1 MCSMTNH
8 SVFGSQKTYTFSVVD
23 GSAITITGYTS
34 AYMFIK
40 STGSI
45 TLAKT
50 TNVKVIVVGGGG
62 GGGRGTAYFSGG
74 GGGGAGSVGIGTL
87 KFFAGQI
94 YNITVGSGGIGG
106 TGTITATNGG
116 SSSIVGNGVNEVA
129 SGGGNGQDQRGGGTS
144 PGTGGSGGGGVGGWN
159 QTASGGSSN
168 AAGALTYYYNNGA
181 QGSAGGGGGGGASG
195 GGGGGVYAGGA
206 GGNGITWTMN
216 NIIYGGGGGG
226 GGCGSSNG
234 VNSGGAGG
242 SGGSGGGGAGAK
254 GSLIASVPPGN
265 PTAGTVNTGGGG
277 GGGGAGY
284 GVGGIGGAGG
294 SGVVIIV
301 YDPAPGLVYTTY
313 SNKTIG
319 NDQPNFFNYLS
330 FIGGYTADATR
341 GVTLSTFSYILK
353 IATLTVLWTGFFVPN
368 ITGIWYFSGS
378 ADDQAALFI
387 SPNPITNTASGYIFA
402 ANDACSGFTGNA
414 EGTISLTAN
423 VRYYMSVLYSNT
435 GGDIAFNMF
444 NAPPP
449 TSGGT
454 GSSANR
460 TTDFTGLIFQS

>member
-1 MCSMTNH
+1 MNSMCSMTNH

-50 TNVKVIVVGGGG
+50 TNVKVIVV
-62 GGGRGTAYFSGG
+62 
-74 GGGGAGSVGIGTL
+74 
-87 KFFAGQI
+87 
-94 YNITVGSGGIGG
+94 
-106 TGTITATNGG
+106 
-116 SSSIVGNGVNEVA
+116 
-129 SGGGNGQDQRGGGTS
+129 
-144 PGTGGSGGGGVGGWN
+144 
-159 QTASGGSSN
+159 
-168 AAGALTYYYNNGA
+168 
-181 QGSAGGGGGGGASG
+181 
-195 GGGGGVYAGGA
+195 
-206 GGNGITWTMN
+206 
-216 NIIYGGGGGG
+216 
-226 GGCGSSNG
+226 
-234 VNSGGAGG
+234 
-242 SGGSGGGGAGAK
+242 
-254 GSLIASVPPGN
+254 
-265 PTAGTVNTGGGG
+265 GGGG